1 MALPGQSPH
10 AQSPRELQAVIHAE
24 RDGKPFLV
32 YRDGDGSQQLFCLDP
47 ERRMTIGR
55 GDANDVALPWDDQ
68 VSRAHAELEKLGGE
82 WVVVDDGLSRNGTF
96 LNGSRITARKR
107 LRDGDTLRIGRTL
120 LVYRDPAA
128 RGRSITSTD
137 YVIPTADDLSE
148 TQRKVLVALCRP
160 YKHSEG
166 FATPSTNQA
175 IADEVF
181 LSVDAVKTHLRTLFR
196 KFGIEDLPQNQK
208 RVRLVEYAFQWGLVA
223 ERDL

>member
-1 MALPGQSPH
+1 VAVPEHSPH

-24 RDGKPFLV
+24 REGKPFLV
-32 YRDGDGSQQLFCLDP
+32 YRDGEAEQQLVWLDP

-55 GDANDVALPWDDQ
+55 GEANDVPLPWDDQ
-68 VSRAHAELEKLGGE
+68 VSRAHAELETVGGE

-96 LNGSRITARKR
+96 LNGSRITTRKR
-107 LRDGDTLRIGRTL
+107 LRDGDTLRVGRTL
-120 LVYRDPAA
+120 VIYRDPSA
-128 RGRSITSTD
+128 RGRSITSVD
-137 YVIPTADDLSE
+137 SVVPTIDDLSE

-160 YKHSEG
+160 YKGSEG
-166 FATPSTNQA
+166 FTTPATNQA
-175 IADEVF
+175 IADEIF